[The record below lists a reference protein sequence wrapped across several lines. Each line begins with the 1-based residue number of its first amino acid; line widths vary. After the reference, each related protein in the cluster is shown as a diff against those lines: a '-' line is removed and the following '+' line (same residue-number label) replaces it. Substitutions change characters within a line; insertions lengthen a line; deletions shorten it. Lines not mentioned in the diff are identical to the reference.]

1 MKLPRLNKPFWTLRS
16 RTAFGW
22 AVLAD
27 RPLPIFS
34 SFRAA
39 LNNTALFWKQS
50 FPTVAALQR
59 IGWPKDF
66 YYDNDGSTR
75 SYSAQTFRFATDRS
89 PVDENQKIDLG
100 VELSG
105 SAHPFL

>member
-66 YYDNDGSTR
+66 YYDNDG
-75 SYSAQTFRFATDRS
+75 
-89 PVDENQKIDLG
+89 
-100 VELSG
+100 
-105 SAHPFL
+105 